1 MTDIRSIVALAAA
14 LSATALLAAC
24 GGTATIMGS
33 PSIAGASGPP
43 APAPTVRV
51 GDRWVYNAVDGYR
64 QKITWTETHEVTAI
78 GADGIR
84 VNVTLQGSN
93 IDIAR
98 TEIWSAP
105 GVVRSGSIYEAE
117 TDRFDPALVRYQY
130 PLTNDA
136 SWSQQVRDLNKPPGP
151 YGPIRF
157 HARVGGYESVTTPAG
172 TFDAIKIRYLI
183 QLDDETFWRYP
194 TQCDYVVWYAAA
206 VGAMVR
212 EQKRSYYLEK
222 DVEAAP
228 QVPGQRAVYEL
239 VSFTR
244 GR

>member
-1 MTDIRSIVALAAA
+1 MHDVRSMMTHTAA
-14 LSATALLAAC
+14 LFAALLLAAC
-24 GGTATIMGS
+24 GTTSITGVPT
-33 PSIAGASGPP
+33 IAGAAGP
-43 APAPTVRV
+43 AVPAPTIRV
-51 GDRWVYNAVDGYR
+51 GDRWVYNAIDGYR
-64 QKITWTETHEVTAI
+64 QKITWTETHEVAAI

-84 VNVTLQGSN
+84 INVTLSGPN
-93 IDIAR
+93 IDLTR

-105 GVVRSGSIYEAE
+105 GVVRSGAIYEAE

-136 SWSQQVRDLNKPPGP
+136 SWSQQVRDLNKPPTP

-157 HARVGGYESVTTPAG
+157 HATVGGYEPVTTPAG

-194 TQCDYVVWYAAA
+194 TQCDYVVWYAPSI
-206 VGAMVR
+206 GAMVR
-212 EQKRSYYLEK
+212 EQKRSYHIEK

-228 QVPGQRAVYEL
+228 GVPGQNAVYEL